1 MKLKKNR
8 NKTELQTIRA
18 ACKDAGL
25 DYDKTKLKADY
36 DMNGNI
42 LKIDTDLKELQNIL
56 KDNGFTE

>member
-8 NKTELQTIRA
+8 NKTELQTIKA
-18 ACKDAGL
+18 ACKDAGF
-25 DYDKTKLKADY
+25 DYDETKLKAEY

>member
-1 MKLKKNR
+1 MKLKKN
-8 NKTELQTIRA
+8 KDLTELQQIKK
-18 ACKDAGL
+18 ACKDAGF